1 MIKAK
6 KYDFRVKQVGTTWKT
21 EITRRM
27 TATKTIVSKS
37 HDGFASE
44 AEAEAWGK
52 QELPAFLATQAERNK
67 RKTEKHIK
75 AKSIAD
81 AIAAE
86 ALTDEAEII
95 SDEDKEIDSSESADN
110 LEG

>member
-1 MIKAK
+1 MTKAK
-6 KYDFRVKQVGTTWKT
+6 KYDFRVVKVGETWKT

-37 HDGFASE
+37 NDGFASE

-86 ALTDEAEII
+86 ALTDEAETL
-95 SDEDKEIDSSESADN
+95 SDEAKEIDSSVGSDQ
-110 LEG
+110 LED

>member
-1 MIKAK
+1 MTKAK

-52 QELPAFLATQAERNK
+52 QELPAFLTTQAERNK
-67 RKTEKHIK
+67 RKTEKQLK

-86 ALTDEAEII
+86 ALTDEADAL
-95 SDEDKEIDSSESADN
+95 SDDAKQIDAADSADVV
-110 LEG
+110 ED